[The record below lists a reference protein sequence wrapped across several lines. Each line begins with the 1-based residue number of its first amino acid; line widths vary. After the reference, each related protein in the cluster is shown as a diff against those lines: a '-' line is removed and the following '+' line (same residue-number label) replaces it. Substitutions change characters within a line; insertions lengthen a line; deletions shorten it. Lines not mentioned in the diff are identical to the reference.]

1 MQERQKN
8 RRNLAQIKLFEDM
21 VQWKGY
27 AIDRREL
34 GSSSGL
40 SIEYLAHLEQVIFFP
55 GLQYAIYKTM
65 MLDLMNSTSSSL
77 VLSKTE
83 EI

>member
-1 MQERQKN
+1 MEIIKCRRDKKN

-40 SIEYLAHLEQVIFFP
+40 SIEYLAHLE
-55 GLQYAIYKTM
+55 
-65 MLDLMNSTSSSL
+65 
-77 VLSKTE
+77 
-83 EI
+83 